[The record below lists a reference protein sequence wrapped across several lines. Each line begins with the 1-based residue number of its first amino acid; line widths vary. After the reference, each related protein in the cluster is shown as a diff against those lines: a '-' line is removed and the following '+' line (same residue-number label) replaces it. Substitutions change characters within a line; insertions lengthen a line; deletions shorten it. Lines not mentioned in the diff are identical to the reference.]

1 MRVIITDS
9 YERMGLEAANIVAGQ
24 IYLKPDSVLGLATA
38 RPYLSTGG

>member
-1 MRVIITDS
+1 MRIIITDS